1 MNFNSIHS
9 RETGLQQQDGPI
21 VLNSKQMSHAKF
33 TKKFTLQRILVHPGN
48 SLRITFLNSHGDLL
62 ESQTH
67 RLSASV
73 KLEKTNY
80 QIAEFSLL
88 MTQI

>member
-9 RETGLQQQDGPI
+9 RETGLQQLDGPI
-21 VLNSKQMSHAKF
+21 VQNSNPMSHVRF
-33 TKKFTLQRILVHPGN
+33 TKKSTSQKISVHPGN
-48 SLRITFLNSHGDLL
+48 SSRTTFLNSPGVPL

-67 RLSASV
+67 RLLDFV
-73 KLEKTNY
+73 RLEKTSF